1 MRGLYWI
8 VILSVS
14 FAWSVPNR
22 SADAYFRDAAAQ
34 FIEGRLPTAALTCQE
49 GLRQY
54 PENQSLQLLLERI
67 QENQEEQKKQC
78 NNPQNSDNPNENQD
92 KQENQEKKD
101 SEDSS
106 QKNESQDSEK
116 SASSSESQGSSSS
129 AQAEPNQGGS
139 SSAGASSNS
148 AGVPV
153 APGELTPEQAEQL
166 LREFNQHRGE
176 RKPWKPGK
184 GRARPEKDW

>member
-1 MRGLYWI
+1 MRGLYWLAM
-8 VILSVS
+8 VCVASVWG
-14 FAWSVPNR
+14 APTR
-22 SADAYFRDAAAQ
+22 SADAYFRDAASQ

-78 NNPQNSDNPNENQD
+78 NNPQNSDNQNENQD
-92 KQENQEKKD
+92 KQENQDQKD

-106 QKNESQDSEK
+106 QKNESQDPNQ

-129 AQAEPNQGGS
+129 VSAESNPAGS